1 MRPLNAAAF
10 LDEIAKTRPLKFTLG
25 DGTPEFDLS
34 LADAND
40 FPIAPARAVLNVYL
54 LANPERV
61 WPERNNLIHCHSIPG
76 CGAPSPI
83 GTKLFCKRSQV

>member
-1 MRPLNAAAF
+1 M
-10 LDEIAKTRPLKFTLG
+10 G
-25 DGTPEFDLS
+25 DGASEFDLL

-40 FPIAPARAVLNVYL
+40 FPVAPARAVLNVYL

-83 GTKLFCKRSQV
+83 PLRQRNGRTSAWKGTLVDGDELLMTVAEI